1 MKQSP
6 RVIVIRAHKV
16 YGALIVMRSYYF
28 LFYFLVLSLSFGIHP
43 QHKSV
48 EKLKMTHVLSLS
60 LCQFQK
66 IMALLIHIYEH
77 RRTLK
82 YLMSSNRIPIFHL
95 GLLNRLIIFLS
106 LILKSLQFQ
115 FLIIITAATIYHLR
129 SMITMHST
137 FHLK

>member
-6 RVIVIRAHKV
+6 RVI
-16 YGALIVMRSYYF
+16 RSYYF
-28 LFYFLVLSLSFGIHP
+28 FFYFLVLSLSFDIHP

-48 EKLKMTHVLSLS
+48 EKLKMTHEHALSLS
-60 LCQFQK
+60 LRQFQK
-66 IMALLIHIYEH
+66 IMALLIHIYEQ
-77 RRTLK
+77 RRTPK
-82 YLMSSNRIPIFHL
+82 YLMPSNRIPIFHL

-115 FLIIITAATIYHLR
+115 FLIIITAATIYHYLR